1 MYRGQFSEADNV
13 IMKSIYGKMET
24 TAKEKLIKQINN
36 TDKKQFE
43 ESIFPHI
50 FDEIARECYIEHI
63 DSFGKLFENSD
74 YYYNIMIGMASMM
87 YEYYKKKEDE

>member
-1 MYRGQFSEADNV
+1 MKTQRLENRGQFSEADNV

-74 YYYNIMIGMASMM
+74 YYYNDNDWYGK
-87 YEYYKKKEDE
+87 YDV